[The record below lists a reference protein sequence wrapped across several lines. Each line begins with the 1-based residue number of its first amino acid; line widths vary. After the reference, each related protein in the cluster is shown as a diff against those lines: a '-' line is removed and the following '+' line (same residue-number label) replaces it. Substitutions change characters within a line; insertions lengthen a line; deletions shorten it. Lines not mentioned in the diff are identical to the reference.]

1 MTYNP
6 RIKNRR
12 NNKLQV
18 TGSLLTGSVAE
29 FNIVTGSTV
38 TGSDA
43 YFTNITV
50 GSLNISTPISTTAS
64 YAQDSDKLDGLD
76 SSAFVQTSNLSTLAV
91 TSLSGGTG
99 ISVSANVGSVTAS
112 IDTAVVVTLGGTQ
125 TLSGEKTFSS
135 KLSGSTAEFTGAVT
149 ASAFVGDLQGT
160 ASHATTAG
168 DADTLDGLSSADFVQ
183 TANLSSVAVTSLTA
197 GDGLSGSATNGT
209 VTLAVNTGSGIT
221 IVADAVSVDS
231 TVVRTSGDQTLSGSK
246 TFANNLSGTTAE
258 FTTITASLASL
269 GQTTFSKN
277 VLIYGTASLAANPEA
292 AYILYSAE
300 KDKLVVYPGLF
311 VSGALTASSNISG
324 TTAQFTSITGTLNGN
339 ITGNAATVTNG
350 VYTNTISSHA
360 VTSITAGDGLTVTG
374 TVGSVTLNVGG
385 GDGITVGVDGISVD
399 NTVVRTTG
407 TQSISGVKT
416 FNDTAVFNNV
426 TINGTASIAQL
437 NTISQSSLIVGDKYI
452 TILSGGVDHP
462 DLNGAGFLW
471 GTSSGPSESTG
482 SLGEHAHILYD
493 STLDALSIFPGLN
506 VEGNS
511 TLQTVSGTTG
521 QLTVLTA
528 SLASLGTA
536 VATSVAATSVT
547 ANSLS
552 TNVTGVTANFNL
564 GALTGKHIILV
575 DCSSSGPSDIT
586 GTLPLAAA
594 APYKQFIFK
603 KTDSTEF
610 ALAVSASGGETIDG
624 DSKVEIV
631 TQYETLTIVSDGVNK
646 WFIV

>member
-12 NNKLQV
+12 NNRLQV

-29 FNIVTGSTV
+29 FSVVTGSTV
-38 TGSDA
+38 TGSNA
-43 YFTNITV
+43 YFGSITAN
-50 GSLNISTPISTTAS
+50 SISITEPINTTVS
-64 YAQDSDKLDGLD
+64 FAQNADKLDNLD
-76 SSAFVQTSNLSTLAV
+76 STAFVQTGSLASLAV

-135 KLSGSTAEFTGAVT
+135 KLSGSTAQFTGAVT
-149 ASAFVGDLQGT
+149 ASAFVGNVQGT

-183 TANLSSVAVTSLTA
+183 TANLASVAVTSLTA

-221 IVADAVSVDS
+221 IVTDAVSVDS

-258 FTTITASLASL
+258 FT
-269 GQTTFSKN
+269 
-277 VLIYGTASLAANPEA
+277 
-292 AYILYSAE
+292 
-300 KDKLVVYPGLF
+300 
-311 VSGALTASSNISG
+311 
-324 TTAQFTSITGTLNGN
+324 SITGTLNGS

-360 VTSITAGDGLTVTG
+360 VTSITAGNGLTVTG
-374 TVGSVTLNVGG
+374 TVGSPTLNVGG
-385 GDGITVGVDGISVD
+385 GDGITVGVDGIAVD

-437 NTISQSSLIVGDKYI
+437 NTVSQSSLIVGDKYI

-471 GTSSGPSESTG
+471 GTSSGPGESTG

-493 STLDALSIFPGLN
+493 AALDALSIFPGLN
-506 VEGNS
+506 VEGHS
-511 TLQTVSGTTG
+511 KLQTVSGTTG

-528 SLASLGTA
+528 SLASLGTV

-547 ANSLS
+547 ADSLS

>member
-99 ISVSANVGSVTAS
+99 ITLSSNVGSVTAS
-112 IDTAVVVTLGGTQ
+112 VDSSVVATLANTQ
-125 TLSGEKTFSS
+125 TFSGQKTFSS
-135 KLSGSTAEFTGAVT
+135 KLSGSTAQFTGAVT
-149 ASAFVGDLQGT
+149 ASSFVGDLQGT

-168 DADTLDGLSSADFVQ
+168 DADTLDGISSAGFVQ
-183 TANLSSVAVTSLTA
+183 TASLASVAVTSLTA
-197 GDGLSGSATNGT
+197 GDGLAGTATNGT
-209 VTLAVNTGSGIT
+209 VTLSVNTGSGIT
-221 IVADAVSVDS
+221 IVADAVAVDS
-231 TVVRTSGDQTLSGSK
+231 TVVRTSGNQTIDGVK
-246 TFANNLSGTTAE
+246 TFTSNLSGTTAE
-258 FTTITASLASL
+258 FTS
-269 GQTTFSKN
+269 
-277 VLIYGTASLAANPEA
+277 V
-292 AYILYSAE
+292 
-300 KDKLVVYPGLF
+300 
-311 VSGALTASSNISG
+311 
-324 TTAQFTSITGTLNGN
+324 TGTLNGS

-385 GDGITVGVDGISVD
+385 GDGIAVGVDGISVD

-407 TQSISGVKT
+407 AQSISGVKT

-452 TILSGGVDHP
+452 TILSGGVEHP
-462 DLNGAGFLW
+462 DINGAGFLW
-471 GTSSGPSESTG
+471 GTSSGPGESTG

-493 STLDALSIFPGLN
+493 AALDALSIFPGLN
-506 VEGNS
+506 VEGHS
-511 TLQTVSGTTG
+511 KLQTVSGTTG

-547 ANSLS
+547 ADSLS

-564 GALTGKHIILV
+564 GSLTGKHIILV